1 MALSRVCRLTAWV
14 DECVLMRQPL
24 LLMSDDIHRHH
35 RCNRCDHHHRSGSV
49 AIQCVSVNKHT
60 PHSSTITTHSLCV
73 WPSTCHAVCVSQCAV
88 QHHQQQHH
96 QRHQQ
101 PNENALTHP
110 QRTQRCYQGNALER
124 NAPTSTLTW
133 RHDTRLH
140 CECRSAAASSC
151 RWWSQCAPS
160 RSRR

>member
-1 MALSRVCRLTAWV
+1 
-14 DECVLMRQPL
+14 MRQPL

-73 WPSTCHAVCVSQCAV
+73 WPSTCHAVCVSQCAL
-88 QHHQQQHH
+88 QHQQQHH

-101 PNENALTHP
+101 PNEK
-110 QRTQRCYQGNALER
+110 CID
-124 NAPTSTLTW
+124 APTTHTVSEKRAHMHTQHLQLT
-133 RHDTRLH
+133 RH
-140 CECRSAAASSC
+140 SASSTSST
-151 RWWSQCAPS
+151 RAE
-160 RSRR
+160 RSRACACDHTRQEAPQDRQCRQEI